1 MLNARGRVP
10 AWVCVSMMRPH
21 RMRKTALVR
30 NFYRSVTLNGNG
42 KDGAWA
48 LRNDRAIAETVRHA
62 QIPLC
67 ITDPTLPDNPIV
79 FANAAFCDLT
89 GYAED
94 EVIGQNC
101 RMLQGPGTTEE
112 SVAAIRKVIA
122 SAEVDTVEILNYRKD
137 GTSFVNALQIG
148 PILDDDGAL
157 MYYFGSQLDVT
168 AKREMEKQAR
178 QLADDELLHR
188 LRNIVNVMNVI
199 VRMTGREENDTAA
212 LATKIGERLT
222 ALSDVHFNT
231 IRPNTDEGT
240 EFEALARTIL
250 APYAPGGLVQLNL
263 SGPAVALPA
272 GLISPITLGL
282 HELATNS
289 VKHGALSVAEGRVE
303 LRWVVQDREE
313 GRSIAFHWEETNG
326 PPVVVPARQSGS
338 RIIKTL
344 TTSTGGDMAFDWR
357 ESGLI
362 VKADFPL

>member
-1 MLNARGRVP
+1 MVNARGRVSGLFR
-10 AWVCVSMMRPH
+10 VSMMRPD
-21 RMRKTALVR
+21 RMRKSALVR
-30 NFYRSVTLNGNG
+30 NFYRRVALDRNG

-48 LRNDRAIAETVRHA
+48 LRNDRAIAQTVRHA

-79 FANAAFCDLT
+79 FANAAFCELT
-89 GYAED
+89 GFSEE

-101 RMLQGPGTTEE
+101 RMLQGPGTMDE
-112 SVAAIRKVIA
+112 SIAAIRKVIA

-148 PILDDDGAL
+148 PILGDDGAL

-199 VRMTGREENDTAA
+199 VRMTGREETDTVA
-212 LATKIGERLT
+212 LATKINERLT
-222 ALSDVHFNT
+222 ALSDVHFST
-231 IRPNTDEGT
+231 IRPDTEAAP
-240 EFEALARTIL
+240 EFEKLARTIVL
-250 APYAPGGLVQLNL
+250 PYAPAGSAQLNL

-289 VKHGALSVAEGRVE
+289 VKHGALSVAQGRVD
-303 LRWVVQDREE
+303 LSWVVQDREE
-313 GRSIAFHWEETNG
+313 GRSIAFHWEETKG

-344 TTSTGGDMAFDWR
+344 TASTGGDMAFDWR